1 MAGQVD
7 AVKPPSSGSHN
18 KAIQAPRALNETETF
33 QNITAWEV
41 HGRNFYRKDEV
52 FYPFV
57 NPKMKWDSTKRNYNL
72 KKEHED
78 SKLKRDEEELAQ
90 DLVSFLQIMAGYVP
104 GDHLRL
110 AIEKDTTCFADII
123 KIIREFYDAEIGVES
138 GLDFMKIE
146 RKSQEPHRMFYERM
160 SAHVRE
166 HLVGPNKAVG
176 STSSGEKGDIMTLSM
191 QDLVVKIFLHKVH
204 PKLTEIVK
212 KEYGPVLKS
221 GKLLCEIIPDICR
234 NIDNLLD
241 KEKNQGSINRVED
254 GAGAE
259 YTSSEVDLTTLS
271 LEELEERE
279 EQAVSTIKRMYGS
292 AKKRGG
298 FSKKGGFSRDRNY
311 QNSRPGDR
319 GQRCH
324 HCEYSNKAYNLSL
337 DANHP
342 HFKCPNKKAVARM
355 IAAEDDEEDQ
365 GGFFGDEGEKNLSG
379 NILIRTVQID
389 QSERRVPVLPDEYED
404 SPIVRYVSQS
414 KQFYQ
419 SHDFAELS
427 RSEIVC
433 LENKIRRIFNSR
445 KVRKEKSP
453 AFEAVVRGKRFI
465 VTVDEGAELNII
477 SAKLVNRANIPVTT
491 TREGANAADGGGLKV
506 VGQTKS
512 PLIIYGYFQG
522 TRVEINLGY
531 VLVVENLEADILM
544 GEPGKKDN
552 KLWTMAHDKQIH
564 VRRGEKVYSTP
575 YYKDGGG
582 SENYSAVKLAK
593 THKIQ
598 PGDFLKIKIPETMQS
613 REVLVTP
620 RREDKPWFQPMLRRV
635 MNGEVVLKN
644 ITGESVTI
652 RRGRVFGEVRT
663 CREARISEITSPKQP
678 NKDGKTKRGTKLLYD
693 VNKINKVDDSKDEF
707 RYENFADTE
716 GKRSHLGEIQLD
728 PDNQLSE
735 TWKIKFRELMES
747 YDEIV
752 DPAPGKYNG
761 KFGPVTTKIN
771 FAATPPPSDKVY
783 IPNYS
788 KDMMEQL
795 ATKMDALIR
804 WGVLARAEDLSI
816 TVEHVSPCML
826 VPKGDGDGFRL
837 VTDFS
842 RLNTFIGK
850 YPSVNPTIQD
860 AKDAIAKKKFAVHL
874 DLSNY
879 FYQGGMTREDAQ
891 YLGVVHPYQG
901 LFVYV
906 CEPQGLKNASEHAY
920 ERLAR
925 IFGDLCRQEKMTRH
939 ADGLHVLGDTMEEL
953 YENLAIVLERCK
965 LSGLTLKPSKVI
977 IAPKNSVLFGWKL
990 EGCKWLPTEHTLSA
1004 LASCEKP
1011 KTVTKMR
1018 SFIGSFK
1025 QFSDLVPGYA
1035 KLLHPMELV
1044 AAGKEGREPIEWT
1057 EDLDNIF
1064 KQAQE
1069 ATGKLEAV
1077 TVPRP
1082 DDKLHTYSDYSQ
1094 TGRAVGGKMIIE
1106 RKTDTGTVFLLAG
1119 HYSVILDKF
1128 KEKWLPCEGEAAGI
1142 KAVLQHFKPWIIDN
1156 HGVTTHHTDNQPSVQ
1171 AWKRL
1176 KKGAYSASSRI
1187 SSFLSDLSQ
1196 LSVELEYTPGKDM
1209 KTSDFASRN
1218 APACNKPETCQI
1230 CKFAEE
1236 IQTIGDNS
1244 SKIRKVTVEDVQSGR
1259 SILPLS
1265 QKGSWTSVQHKDSA
1279 HTKLMKLIEIGQSP
1293 NVHKTNGEH
1302 TKLKQLHGLYTKGEL
1317 MVDKD
1322 KTVMIKTKNGAYNGY
1337 AISIPHGLFP
1347 GLVHTLHI
1355 RLNHPSKSQLSQLVQ
1370 RYFYTPGHQ
1379 RIINEVSDNCFQCCS
1394 LKPLPSV
1401 LIKDTTTKVE
1411 ACGTNFS
1418 ADVMEREG
1426 QKVLIVRESLTAFTW
1441 ARLVEDQKADTLE
1454 TNLLSII
1461 LPFISDAGATVR
1473 TDGATA
1479 FQSLAG
1485 REDTDLHRNNI
1496 TIEVGRLYNDNKNPQ
1511 AENCIKEFEKETL
1524 RYSQD
1529 LRHLKEI
1536 HIANILKSM
1545 NTRIRHQGK
1554 SSQEMLLRREMM
1566 ENQDIDVDDKVLS
1579 KLQQDNR
1586 EKQSRYQE
1594 KFQAKTKKKTVEQNL
1609 MVGDFVFVRKQLDKH
1624 KARELHVIHEEK
1636 IVGSTKFFVV
1646 RKSNNQLRGKTYLML
1661 PEELIKA
1668 PIKNQLQEGEKS
1680 YRSDAIPARV
1690 PTGAS
1695 EAAPAPERTSNSQ
1708 LRPPRRQA
1716 ALKAREKLLVQVK
1729 DGVINLTPV
1738 DHSYDAQDVLVS
1750 HSVHRRP
1757 CSGKISFLKPSHTN
1771 VDSFHGFVSRPA
1783 RTKKIINPYLIYTED
1798 VDYSDDQVDDQ
1809 DDVQADLVPPPAG
1822 AELLE
1827 SSSEGDNGMFS
1838 LSIFENSRLQSTMRR
1853 SEEPGPSTAG
1863 VIQPSPPP
1871 GPAELEGQILPVLP
1885 TEAEPEDTSHRSDS
1899 DEHSEVFL
1907 DITQSPESDMREDEK
1922 GLEAQPTARLSR
1934 KINQAALVP
1943 VVARDVVSPSSAT
1956 TSLSLEDINVVP
1968 LTVRGDLSK
1977 ELDVLLAR
1985 GVTPPQPPPR
1995 KASEVAPNIPAR
2007 KSSRPQSFKGNYK
2020 DLHTG
2025 KIHKSTD

>member
-33 QNITAWEV
+33 QNISAWEV
-41 HGRNFYRKDEV
+41 HARNFYRKDEV

-57 NPKMKWDSTKRNYNL
+57 NPKMKWDSTKEHYNL
-72 KKEHED
+72 KKEHTD

-110 AIEKDTTCFADII
+110 AIEKDTKCFADII

-146 RKSQEPHRMFYERM
+146 RKSQEPHRMFFERM

-166 HLVGPNKAVG
+166 HLVGPNKTVG
-176 STSSGEKGDIMTLSM
+176 STSSGEKGDVMTLSM

-204 PKLTEIVK
+204 PRLTEIVK

-241 KEKNQGSINRVED
+241 KDKNQGSVNRVQD
-254 GAGAE
+254 GAAAAE
-259 YTSSEVDLTTLS
+259 YTSSEIDLTTLS

-279 EQAVSTIKRMYGS
+279 EEAVSTIKKMYGNARKRGGGFS
-292 AKKRGG
+292 KRGG
-298 FSKKGGFSRDRNY
+298 FSRDKNY
-311 QNSRPGDR
+311 QNPRSGDR
-319 GQRCH
+319 GQKCH
-324 HCEYSNKAYNLSL
+324 HCEYSNKAYNLAL
-337 DANHP
+337 DANHL
-342 HFKCPNKKAVARM
+342 HYRCPNKKAVARM
-355 IAAEDDEEDQ
+355 IVAEEDGEDQ
-365 GGFFGDEGEKNLSG
+365 DGFFGDEGERNLSG
-379 NILIRTVQID
+379 NILIRTVQSEP
-389 QSERRVPVLPDEYED
+389 SERRVPVLPDEYED
-404 SPIVRYVSQS
+404 SPIVRYVSHS
-414 KQFYQ
+414 NQFYQ
-419 SHDFAELS
+419 NHDFTELS

-433 LENKIRRIFNSR
+433 LENKIRRVLKSR

-491 TREGANAADGGGLKV
+491 TQEGANAADGGGLKV

-552 KLWTMAHDKQIH
+552 KLWTMACDEQVH
-564 VRRGEKVYSTP
+564 VRRGGRVYSTP

-582 SENYSAVKLAK
+582 SENYSAVKLTK
-593 THKIQ
+593 THKIE
-598 PGDFLKIKIPETMQS
+598 PGEFLKIRIPETMRS

-620 RREDKPWFQPMLRRV
+620 RREDKPWFQPMLRRAT
-635 MNGEVVLKN
+635 NGEVVLKN
-644 ITGESVTI
+644 ITGESITI

-663 CREARISEITSPKQP
+663 CREARVSEITSPKLSNKLP

-693 VNKINKVDDSKDEF
+693 VNKINKVDNSKDEF

-716 GKRSHLGEIQLD
+716 GKKSHLGEIQLD

-735 TWKIKFRELMES
+735 TWKTKFRELMES

-783 IPNYS
+783 TPNYS

-795 ATKMDALIR
+795 ATKMDTLIR
-804 WGVLARAEDLSI
+804 WGVLARAESLGI

-953 YENLAIVLERCK
+953 YDNLAVVLERCK

-977 IAPKNSVLFGWKL
+977 IAPRNSVLFGWKL

-1011 KTVTKMR
+1011 TTVTKMR

-1057 EDLDNIF
+1057 ENLNNVF

-1106 RKTDTGTVFLLAG
+1106 RVTDSGTEFLLAG

-1218 APACNKPETCQI
+1218 AQACKSPESCQI
-1230 CKFAEE
+1230 CKFAQEL
-1236 IQTIGDNS
+1236 QTIGDNS

-1401 LIKDTTTKVE
+1401 LIKDTTTRVE

-1586 EKQSRYQE
+1586 EKQSKYQE

-1609 MVGDFVFVRKQLDKH
+1609 KVGDFVFVRKQLDKH

-1636 IVGSTKFFVV
+1636 TVGNTKFFVV

-1668 PIKNQLQEGEKS
+1668 PIKNQLKEGEES
-1680 YRSDAIPARV
+1680 YHSDVIPVRV
-1690 PTGAS
+1690 PT
-1695 EAAPAPERTSNSQ
+1695 PERTSSSQ

-1716 ALKAREKLLVQVK
+1716 ALKAREKLMVYVK

-1757 CSGKISFLKPSHTN
+1757 CSGKISILKPSHTN
-1771 VDSFHGFVSRPA
+1771 VDSFHGFVSQPA
-1783 RTKKIINPYLIYTED
+1783 RTKKIINPYLIYNEE
-1798 VDYSDDQVDDQ
+1798 VDYTDDQDDDQ
-1809 DDVQADLVPPPAG
+1809 DDVQADPVLPPAG

-1827 SSSEGDNGMFS
+1827 SSSEGDASMLS

-1871 GPAELEGQILPVLP
+1871 GPAELEGQILPVPP
-1885 TEAEPEDTSHRSDS
+1885 TEAETEEASHSSDS
-1899 DEHSEVFL
+1899 DEQSEVFQ
-1907 DITQSPESDMREDEK
+1907 DITQSPESDMREGEK
-1922 GLEAQPTARLSR
+1922 G
-1934 KINQAALVP
+1934 
-1943 VVARDVVSPSSAT
+1943 

-1977 ELDVLLAR
+1977 ELDTLIAR

-1995 KASEVAPNIPAR
+1995 NASGVAPVIPAR
-2007 KSSRPQSFKGNYK
+2007 QSSRPHSFKGNYK

-2025 KIHKSTD
+2025 RIHKNSN